1 MIGSRG
7 ISLAALLVALSMS
20 AAGEEL
26 FSQSVRIVPDKIAYI
41 PPLAKAVLSGDAKEV
56 ISAIKAGDN
65 VDAKVEAKDGGR
77 AGFTLLILA
86 ATLPNPN
93 IAQLLVGKHA
103 KVTIL
108 DDFNRSAFWYA
119 ALRGSVATTQVLMSA
134 PDGEDIINVADN
146 DMNRTPLHLAVRS

>member
-108 DDFNRSAFWYA
+108 DDFN
-119 ALRGSVATTQVLMSA
+119 
-134 PDGEDIINVADN
+134 
-146 DMNRTPLHLAVRS
+146 